1 MRLPQRGVSEEMM
14 SKGIWVVLEGPDGAG
29 KSTTMIAVADA
40 LRKKLPDVEIITT
53 KHPGST
59 KLGQHIRE
67 LVKHPE
73 KFGVDI
79 DPLSSQML
87 MFTDHINFKT
97 TVLEPAIT
105 RGAIVLADRCD
116 LISGLVYGEATGLNL
131 KQVGM
136 LMNLACVPRIDM
148 LYILRCSDD
157 VQEQRLADREASDR
171 FEVKTLRNKVNE
183 AYSKLLTGPAERTIM
198 IGKIV
203 ALENV
208 QFLDTAAQLSAIT
221 DKLVKD
227 ISARYADSIS
237 D

>member
-1 MRLPQRGVSEEMM
+1 MP
-14 SKGIWVVLEGPDGAG
+14 KGIWIVLEGPDGAG

-40 LRKKLPDVEIITT
+40 LRTKLPNVEIITT

-73 KFGVDI
+73 KFGVEI

-97 TVLEPAIT
+97 TVLEPAIR

-116 LISGLVYGEATGLNL
+116 LISGLVYGESTGLNL

-148 LYILRCSDD
+148 LYILRCNND
-157 VQEQRLADREASDR
+157 VQEKRLAHREASDR
-171 FEVKTLRNKVNE
+171 FEEKTLRHKVNE
-183 AYSKLLTGPAERTIM
+183 AYLKLLTGPAERTIM
-198 IGKIV
+198 VGKIV

-208 QFLDTAAQLSAIT
+208 QFLDTAAQLPTIV
-221 DKLVKD
+221 DKVVKD
-227 ISARYADSIS
+227 IVTRYAASIN